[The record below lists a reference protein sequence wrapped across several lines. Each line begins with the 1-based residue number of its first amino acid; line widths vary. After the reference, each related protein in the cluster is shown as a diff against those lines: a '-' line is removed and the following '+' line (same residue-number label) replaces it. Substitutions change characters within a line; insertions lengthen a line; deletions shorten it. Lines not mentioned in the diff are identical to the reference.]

1 MKKFTIEDSGYALSF
16 TATTQDNE
24 TKVSVFIPRKNKHER
39 IQYWTTAQLI
49 KLIRTKVPDLGD
61 LKIPLGDHHHAYAD
75 HESGATLYF
84 IKPSVVKH
92 IDSKKRSRKN

>member
-1 MKKFTIEDSGYALSF
+1 MKEFTIEDSGYALSF

-24 TKVSVFIPRKNKHER
+24 TKVSVSIPRKNKHQR

-61 LKIPLGDHHHAYAD
+61 LKIPLSDHHHAYAD

-84 IKPSVVKH
+84 VKPKVNKPAS
-92 IDSKKRSRKN
+92 SKKQSRKN